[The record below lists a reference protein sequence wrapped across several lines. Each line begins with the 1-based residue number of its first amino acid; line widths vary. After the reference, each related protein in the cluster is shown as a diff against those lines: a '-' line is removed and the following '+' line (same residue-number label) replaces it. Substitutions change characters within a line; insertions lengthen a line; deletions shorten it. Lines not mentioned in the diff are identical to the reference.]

1 MLHLLQGTAVKAS
14 FRFLNWVFQDRDL
27 GLGQRSVL
35 KSTVIIVLQKVAI
48 EVSNTQEMLKI
59 LDGGWFWPAL
69 YC

>member
-1 MLHLLQGTAVKAS
+1 LGVPGQ
-14 FRFLNWVFQDRDL
+14 RL
-27 GLGQRSVL
+27 GLGSEECF
-35 KSTVIIVLQKVAI
+35 KEHCNHSIVLQKVAI